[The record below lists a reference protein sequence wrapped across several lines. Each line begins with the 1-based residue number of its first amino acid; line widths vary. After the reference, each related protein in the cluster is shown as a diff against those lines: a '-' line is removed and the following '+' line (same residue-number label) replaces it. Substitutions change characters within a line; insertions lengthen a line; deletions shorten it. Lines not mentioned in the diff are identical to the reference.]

1 MAESALIGGA
11 GAMAG
16 LLVAMW
22 LIRILPALMVQ
33 PPGFRPPL
41 LFETDLRVVTFTMG
55 ITVLTTVLFSLAP
68 GLVASRADVAALV
81 KGEAFV
87 GGVRRGQHLG
97 GLLVIGQVAVSLVLL
112 SVAAVLAKSFI
123 ETRRTDLGF
132 ARKPL
137 LTAWATSGVPRAVGD
152 QAIARLKALPGVKH
166 VAVALR
172 APLSLSGGGLARPI
186 VTEAMSAPPA
196 TGYPQVKFNAVTA
209 PYFDT
214 LGIAVRAGRGF
225 TSADEAGG
233 EPVMV
238 VNEQFAADFYPG
250 GSAIGRLVRLGDP
263 ASSPHRIVGVV
274 ANTVINELKEA
285 PEPYFYVPFWRGDY
299 GELTFL
305 IETDGDPATAAP
317 AVRASLRETDE
328 RLDPRLLVTMAQYV
342 AYSASSFQATAELS
356 AGLGLVGLAL
366 TALGVYGVV
375 ASRTARR
382 TKEIGIRV
390 ALGAARGQVLRLVL
404 AEGARLGL
412 LGLVV
417 GLPAALFTTR
427 VIQSL
432 LFGVDPWDVTA
443 FAVAIVVL
451 FVAVGLATLI
461 PARRAMRTSPAT
473 ALRES

>member
-1 MAESALIGGA
+1 
-11 GAMAG
+11 
-16 LLVAMW
+16 
-22 LIRILPALMVQ
+22 
-33 PPGFRPPL
+33 
-41 LFETDLRVVTFTMG
+41 
-55 ITVLTTVLFSLAP
+55 
-68 GLVASRADVAALV
+68 
-81 KGEAFV
+81 
-87 GGVRRGQHLG
+87 
-97 GLLVIGQVAVSLVLL
+97 
-112 SVAAVLAKSFI
+112 
-123 ETRRTDLGF
+123 
-132 ARKPL
+132 
-137 LTAWATSGVPRAVGD
+137 
-152 QAIARLKALPGVKH
+152 
-166 VAVALR
+166 
-172 APLSLSGGGLARPI
+172 
-186 VTEAMSAPPA
+186 
-196 TGYPQVKFNAVTA
+196 
-209 PYFDT
+209 
-214 LGIAVRAGRGF
+214 
-225 TSADEAGG
+225 
-233 EPVMV
+233 
-238 VNEQFAADFYPG
+238 
-250 GSAIGRLVRLGDP
+250 
-263 ASSPHRIVGVV
+263 
-274 ANTVINELKEA
+274 
-285 PEPYFYVPFWRGDY
+285 
-299 GELTFL
+299 
-305 IETDGDPATAAP
+305 
-317 AVRASLRETDE
+317 
-328 RLDPRLLVTMAQYV
+328 MAQYV